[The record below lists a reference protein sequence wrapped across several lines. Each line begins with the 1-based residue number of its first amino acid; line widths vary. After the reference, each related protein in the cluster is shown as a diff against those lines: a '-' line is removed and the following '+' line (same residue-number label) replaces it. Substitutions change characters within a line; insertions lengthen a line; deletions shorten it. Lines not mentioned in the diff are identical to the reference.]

1 MRDIL
6 EDVFNNSFVDIKSLS
21 VPPDV
26 LLRVNLI
33 YEPGESH
40 GLLLG
45 LNRRQEQ
52 VVHFGVIGLDD
63 FIEDVL
69 LGAELYH

>member
-6 EDVFNNSFVDIKSLS
+6 EDVLDNSLVDILFLS

-45 LNRRQEQ
+45 LNRSQEQ
-52 VVHFGVIGLDD
+52 GIHPGVIGLDD
-63 FIEDVL
+63 FVEDVSL
-69 LGAELYH
+69 VAELYH